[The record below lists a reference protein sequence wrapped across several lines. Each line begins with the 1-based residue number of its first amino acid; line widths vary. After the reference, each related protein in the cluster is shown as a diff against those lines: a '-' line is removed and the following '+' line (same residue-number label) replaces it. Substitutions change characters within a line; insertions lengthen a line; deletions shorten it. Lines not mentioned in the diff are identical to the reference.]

1 MSKYR
6 RSVGRWL
13 AKYLSLLIVKGLPRL
28 AESGKLERGL
38 VTLAS
43 IARAIPSEQK
53 HRIQVEQFREAVMAG
68 HPALE
73 VARRII
79 LRSHPKYLQAFFGNL
94 WLPWWWNTRKRQ
106 EFLEREGFEPPQLA
120 VISPLKQCN
129 LQCTGCYA
137 NAVTSRR
144 EERLDF
150 DTMDRIVTE
159 LKSFGIS
166 LIVFTGGEPTHPL
179 IWPAVKMV
187 CARHDDTAFMM
198 YTNGTLLDSDKVQ
211 DLIELGNLSPAISIE
226 GWQKET
232 DERRG
237 DGVYEKV
244 MDAMDRLRA
253 TGVLFGF
260 SLTYTSKNF
269 EAATSAR
276 FIDHL
281 MEKGCVYGWY
291 FMYVPVGKDPDL
303 DLLVTPWQRD
313 RIRRFTWDMLR
324 QKGLFIA
331 DFWNSGAMSKGCI
344 AASRYLHVNNR
355 GDIEPCVFFKFTTH
369 NIHNCKLIDA
379 LRSPLFCEIRKAQ
392 EGQSNPLTP
401 CQFMD
406 NPHDGKRAVE
416 AAGARASE
424 EGGEELLG
432 PKIFPFLEKWSG
444 EYREHYAG
452 PAWLESGDYA
462 WFDHVYCGSH
472 WLSPGTQP
480 GSSRWAEKAKRP
492 EATSVKW

>member
-1 MSKYR
+1 VSKYR

-53 HRIQVEQFREAVMAG
+53 HRIQVEQFKEAVMAG

-94 WLPWWWNTRKRQ
+94 WLPWWNTRKRQ

-198 YTNGTLLDSDKVQ
+198 YTNGTLLDDDKVQ

-244 MDAMDRLRA
+244 MDAMDRLRVA
-253 TGVLFGF
+253 GVLFGF
-260 SLTYTSKNF
+260 SLTYASKNF

-432 PKIFPFLEKWSG
+432 PRMFPFLEKWSG

-492 EATSVKW
+492 EATSVKR

>member
-1 MSKYR
+1 MSKCR
-6 RSVGRWL
+6 RLVGRWL
-13 AKYLSLLIVKGLPRL
+13 ARYLSLLIVKGLPRL

-38 VTLAS
+38 VMLAS

-53 HRIQVEQFREAVMAG
+53 YRTQVEQFREAVMAG

-73 VARRII
+73 VARRIVVG
-79 LRSHPKYLQAFFGNL
+79 SHPKYLQAFFGNL
-94 WLPWWWNTRKRQ
+94 WLPLWENTRKRQ

-120 VISPLKQCN
+120 VISPLKLCN

-137 NAVTSRR
+137 NAVTSRE

-179 IWPAVKMV
+179 IWPAVKKV
-187 CARHDDTAFMM
+187 CAKHSDTAFMM
-198 YTNGTLLDSDKVQ
+198 YTNSTLLDDDKIQ

-226 GWQKET
+226 GWEKET

-237 DGVYEKV
+237 KGVYNKV
-244 MDAMDRLRA
+244 MDAIDRLRVA
-253 TGVLFGF
+253 GVLFGF
-260 SLTYTSKNF
+260 SLTYTTKNF
-269 EAATSAR
+269 EVATSAR

-291 FMYVPVGKDPDL
+291 FMYVPVDRDPDL
-303 DLLVTPWQRD
+303 GLLVTPWQRD
-313 RIRRFTWDMLR
+313 RIRQFTWDMLR
-324 QKGLFIA
+324 HKGLFIA
-331 DFWNSGAMSKGCI
+331 DFWNSGPMSKGCI
-344 AASRYLHVNNR
+344 AAGRYLHVNNR

-369 NIHNCKLIDA
+369 NIHDSKLIDA
-379 LRSPLFCEIRKAQ
+379 LRSPLFSEIRKAQ
-392 EGQSNPLTP
+392 ERQSNPLAP

-406 NPHDGKRAVE
+406 NPCDGKRAVE

-432 PKIFPFLEKWSG
+432 PKIFPFLEKWSR
-444 EYREHYAG
+444 EYRERYAE

-462 WFDHVYCGSH
+462 WFDHVYRGPH
-472 WLSPGTQP
+472 WVPPGLQP
-480 GSSRWAEKAKRP
+480 ESADWTEKAEIP
-492 EATSVKW
+492 ETTPIKQ